1 MSCDRYLEL
10 LSARLDGELTDDGER
25 ELEEHLSVCP
35 DCRAAGAQLA
45 ALRDAF
51 SELEEEAAPEGFAQG
66 VMERARAEK
75 KVVPLFR
82 RPRFRA
88 LAGLAACAVLAV
100 GLYGAA
106 QQRQTRNDA
115 EEWNVMVR
123 SFNKDAVT
131 EFEDASDAPMY
142 GTCTADQEAPASEQ
156 REYSA
161 GREAQK
167 AVPQGDAVL
176 YAVDA
181 DATAAAPVAGAR
193 VLTVERMPEG
203 GWELIPPETPVSPEG
218 MYVTGELLKQIERL
232 AAEQGI
238 TASLTSGP
246 EEAEEFVIIVLDG
259 TQ

>member
-1 MSCDRYLEL
+1 MSCDKYLEL
-10 LSARLDGELTDDGER
+10 LSARLDGALTQDEER

-45 ALRDAF
+45 ALRGAF
-51 SELEEEAAPEGFAQG
+51 HELEDIPAPEGFAQG

-100 GLYGAA
+100 GLYGAV
-106 QQRQTRNDA
+106 QQQKQADG
-115 EEWNVMVR
+115 EVMMLR

-131 EFEDASDAPMY
+131 EFADASDAPMY
-142 GTCTADQEAPASEQ
+142 GTCTADQEAPASEE

-161 GREAQK
+161 GRGVQK
-167 AVPQGDAVL
+167 FASQGDAVS
-176 YAVDA
+176 YDG
-181 DATAAAPVAGAR
+181 AAAVQATSMSNTKILA
-193 VLTVERMPEG
+193 LERMPEG

-218 MYVTGELLKQIERL
+218 MYVTGELLEQVEQL

-238 TASLTSGP
+238 TASVTSNA

>member
-10 LSARLDGELTDDGER
+10 LSARLDGELTQDEER

-106 QQRQTRNDA
+106 QQRQTRNGA

-131 EFEDASDAPMY
+131 EFADASDAPMY

-161 GREAQK
+161 GRGVQK
-167 AVPQGDAVL
+167 FASQGDAVS
-176 YAVDA
+176 YDG
-181 DATAAAPVAGAR
+181 AAAVQATSMSNTKILA
-193 VLTVERMPEG
+193 LERMPEG
-203 GWELIPPETPVSPEG
+203 GWELIPPETPVSLEG

-238 TASLTSGP
+238 TASVTSNA
-246 EEAEEFVIIVLDG
+246 EEAEEFVIIVLDA